1 MGSTGLK
8 VDWTVVPC
16 QNIPE
21 YFYDSSHITRQ
32 MQENPN
38 LSPGLRLF
46 DLIEIVLREARPLT
60 LAETVAACGW
70 PKPTVHRLLSQ
81 LETGGLLLR
90 EPDGR
95 RYTLAPRLLRLSED
109 ALATS
114 SQHGVRHAV
123 LRQLV
128 ADVGESCNYTMLSG
142 GEVLYLD
149 RIESAFPLQF
159 NLRPGTRVPVHCS
172 ASGKLLLAHWPAA
185 RRKALLDGLPLTRHT
200 GTTLCT
206 REALEEAFRQIR
218 RDGYAV
224 DAEEFVEGLV
234 CVAVPV
240 PSSDGQPRSAVALQA
255 PAARMS
261 LAQALE
267 KLPRLNQAAQ
277 ALARSWG

>member
-1 MGSTGLK
+1 
-8 VDWTVVPC
+8 
-16 QNIPE
+16 
-21 YFYDSSHITRQ
+21 

-38 LSPGLRLF
+38 SSPGLRLF
-46 DLIEIVLREARPLT
+46 DLIDVLLREGRPLS
-60 LAETVAACGW
+60 LAEAVTASGW

-81 LETGGLLLR
+81 LEAGGLLMR

-95 RYTLAPRLLRLSED
+95 RYTLAPRLLRMSEE
-109 ALATS
+109 ALASS

-142 GEVLYLD
+142 GQVLYLD

-159 NLRPGTRVPVHCS
+159 NLRPGTRVPMHCS
-172 ASGKLLLAHWPAA
+172 ASGKLLMAHLPAA
-185 RRKALLDGLPLTRHT
+185 RRNALLDGLALSRHT
-200 GTTLCT
+200 ATTLCT
-206 REALEEAFRQIR
+206 REAVEAELRRIR
-218 RDGYAV
+218 REGYAV

-240 PSSDGQPRSAVALQA
+240 PGVDGQPRSSVALQA
-255 PAARMS
+255 PVARMS

-267 KLPRLNQAAQ
+267 KLPRLQQAAQ
-277 ALARSWG
+277 ALARSW